1 MSFSLEYARQPR
13 KFLKKYDK
21 HIVKRLLTKIR
32 ETLLNNPVPHDAKTI
47 VNAHGSFRI
56 RIGDFRILYRVNH
69 QENKIVVFKIE
80 KRERAYD

>member
-1 MSFSLEYARQPR
+1 MSFSLEYGRQPR

-32 ETLLNNPVPHDAKTI
+32 ETLSNNPVSHDAKSM
-47 VNAHGSFRI
+47 VNAHGVFRI
-56 RIGDFRILYRVNH
+56 RIGDFRVLYSVSYQDN
-69 QENKIVVFKIE
+69 EIIVIKIE